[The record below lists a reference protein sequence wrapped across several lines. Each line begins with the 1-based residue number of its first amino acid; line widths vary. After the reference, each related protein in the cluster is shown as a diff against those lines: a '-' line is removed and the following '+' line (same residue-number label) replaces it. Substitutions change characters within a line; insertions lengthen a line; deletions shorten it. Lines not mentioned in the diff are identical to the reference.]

1 MINLFVWSGPRN
13 ISTALMRSFENRKD
27 TKVYDEPFYAYYLKK
42 TNLNHPMKDEII
54 DYYHTN
60 EDEVINLITKEDNKY
75 KIFYQKHMTHHILDE
90 TRLDWISKGINC
102 FLIRDPAKVIVSY
115 LKKNTLQ
122 SIQDVGFKK
131 LYEIFKK
138 LNSKDPIIIN
148 SDYLLENPEKYL
160 KILCQK
166 LNLDFDQN
174 MLNWPKG
181 YRDTDGIWSKV
192 WYQDVISSTTF
203 NTKNSKE
210 YIVPKTYENIY
221 KECLDIYE
229 EINKYAI
236 KV

>member
-1 MINLFVWSGPRN
+1 MWSGPRN
-13 ISTALMRSFENRKD
+13 ISTALMRAFENRED
-27 TKVYDEPFYAYYLKK
+27 TKVFDEPLYAYYLKK
-42 TNLNHPMKDEII
+42 TNLDHPMKEEILNTYPSDE
-54 DYYHTN
+54 N
-60 EDEVINLITKEDNKY
+60 EIINLITKKDNNY
-75 KIFYQKHMTHHILDE
+75 KIFFQKHMTHHILDE
-90 TRLDWISKGINC
+90 TKLDWINKGKNF

-115 LKKNTLQ
+115 LRKNTLKT
-122 SIQDVGFKK
+122 IQDVGYKK
-131 LYEIFKK
+131 LYEIFKLFSSEK
-138 LNSKDPIIIN
+138 PIVIN

>member
-1 MINLFVWSGPRN
+1 
-13 ISTALMRSFENRKD
+13 
-27 TKVYDEPFYAYYLKK
+27 
-42 TNLNHPMKDEII
+42 
-54 DYYHTN
+54 
-60 EDEVINLITKEDNKY
+60 
-75 KIFYQKHMTHHILDE
+75 MTHHILDE
-90 TRLDWISKGINC
+90 TRLDWIDKGINC

-148 SDYLLENPEKYL
+148 SDYLLANPEKYL

>member
-27 TKVYDEPFYAYYLKK
+27 TKVYDEPFYAYYLKR

-54 DYYHTN
+54 NHYHTN
-60 EDEVINLITKEDNKY
+60 EDEVIKLITKDDDNY
-75 KIFYQKHMTHHILDE
+75 EIFYQKHMTHHILDQ
-90 TRLDWISKGINC
+90 TRLDWIHKGINC

-166 LNLDFDQN
+166 LNLDFDQK

-192 WYQDVISSTTF
+192 WYQDVILTTTF
-203 NTKNSKE
+203 NNKMNKK
-210 YIVPKTYENIY
+210 YKVPKDFENIY
-221 KECLDIYE
+221 KECQDIYE

-236 KV
+236 RI

>member
-1 MINLFVWSGPRN
+1 
-13 ISTALMRSFENRKD
+13 
-27 TKVYDEPFYAYYLKK
+27 
-42 TNLNHPMKDEII
+42 MKDEII
-54 DYYHTN
+54 NHYHTN
-60 EDEVINLITKEDNKY
+60 EDEVIDLITKEDNKY

-90 TRLDWISKGINC
+90 TRLDWIDKGINC
-102 FLIRDPAKVIVSY
+102 FLIRDPAKVIISY
-115 LKKNTLQ
+115 LKKNTLK

-131 LYEIFKK
+131 LYEIFKL
-138 LNSKDPIIIN
+138 LNSKEPIVIN
-148 SDYLLENPEKYL
+148 SDYLLANPEKYL

-203 NTKNSKE
+203 NTKNFKE

-221 KECLDIYE
+221 KECLDIYK
-229 EINKYAI
+229 EINEHAI

>member
-27 TKVYDEPFYAYYLKK
+27 TKVYDEPFYAYYLKR

-54 DYYHTN
+54 NHYHTN
-60 EDEVINLITKEDNKY
+60 EDEVIKLITKDDDNY
-75 KIFYQKHMTHHILDE
+75 QIFYQKHMTHHILDE
-90 TRLDWISKGINC
+90 TRLDWINKGKNC
-102 FLIRDPAKVIVSY
+102 FLIRDPAKVIASY
-115 LKKNTLQ
+115 LKKNTLK

-131 LYEIFKK
+131 LYEIFKL
-138 LNSKDPIIIN
+138 LNSKEPIVIN
-148 SDYLLENPEKYL
+148 SDYLLASPEKYL

>member
-13 ISTALMRSFENRKD
+13 ISTALMRSFENRRD

-54 DYYHTN
+54 DNYHTN

-75 KIFYQKHMTHHILDE
+75 KIFYQKHMTHPILDE
-90 TRLDWISKGINC
+90 TRLDWINKGISC
-102 FLIRDPAKVIVSY
+102 CLIRDPAKVIVSY
-115 LKKNTLQ
+115 LKKNTLK

-131 LYEIFKK
+131 LYEIFKL
-138 LNSKDPIIIN
+138 LNSKEPIVIN
-148 SDYLLENPEKYL
+148 SDYLLASPEKYL

-192 WYQDVISSTTF
+192 WYKDVISSTTF
-203 NTKNSKE
+203 NNKNSKE

-236 KV
+236 KL

>member
-1 MINLFVWSGPRN
+1 MWSGPRN
-13 ISTALMRSFENRKD
+13 ISTALMRSFENRSD
-27 TKVYDEPFYAYYLKK
+27 TKVYDEPFYSYYLKN
-42 TNLNHPMKDEII
+42 TNLDHPMKDEII
-54 DYYHTN
+54 NTYPFDEN
-60 EDEVINLITKEDNKY
+60 EVINLITKNDNNY

-90 TRLDWISKGINC
+90 TRLDWINKGKNC
-102 FLIRDPAKVIVSY
+102 FLIRDPAKVIASY
-115 LKKNTLQ
+115 LKKNTLK

-131 LYEIFKK
+131 LYEIFKL
-138 LNSKDPIIIN
+138 LNSKEPIVIN
-148 SDYLLENPEKYL
+148 SDYLLASPEKYL

>member
-1 MINLFVWSGPRN
+1 MWSGPRN
-13 ISTALMRSFENRKD
+13 ISTALLRSFSNRTD
-27 TKVYDEPFYAYYLKK
+27 TSVYDEPFYAYYLNE
-42 TNLNHPMKDEII
+42 TGLDHPMRDEILNN
-54 DYYHTN
+54 YSC
-60 EDEVINLITKEDNKY
+60 DESKVIKEILKKKENIY
-75 KIFYQKHMTHHILDE
+75 YQKHMTHHILDE
-90 TRLDWISKGINC
+90 TRLDWIDKGINC

-148 SDYLLENPEKYL
+148 SDYLLANPEKYL

-203 NTKNSKE
+203 NTKNTKE

-221 KECLDIYE
+221 KECLYIYE
-229 EINKYAI
+229 EINNYAI